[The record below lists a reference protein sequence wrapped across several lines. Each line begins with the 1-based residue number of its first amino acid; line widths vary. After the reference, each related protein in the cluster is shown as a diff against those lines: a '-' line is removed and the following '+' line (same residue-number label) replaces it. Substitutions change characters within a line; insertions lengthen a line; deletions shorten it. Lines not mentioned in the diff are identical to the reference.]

1 VTSVSRSLEDLL
13 TWRLV
18 LLGTGVG
25 VLPGDSMV
33 RLLPQLQVIIDA
45 CYKVS
50 EWVVGRGWC
59 NLLTQF
65 IPCHGRCSLLV
76 MLE

>member
-25 VLPGDSMV
+25 VLPGDSVV

-50 EWVVGRGWC
+50 GW
-59 NLLTQF
+59 
-65 IPCHGRCSLLV
+65 HW
-76 MLE
+76 